1 MLRMLEAVGVTQDE
15 ERVYLALLRERWA
28 DATDLGK
35 SLGMPEEQVAEA
47 LAGLAAKGL
56 VTRAAGDGPVVAAR
70 PDLAVEALVAR
81 RYAELQEARIAGS
94 RLLEE
99 YRSAT
104 RDLAANEL
112 VEIIVGDDAVAQRF
126 TQLQHDVR
134 REVLVFVKST
144 DTPLFGDPRNGAFR
158 LLQGGVA
165 RRALYARDALDTPNV
180 LERIT
185 AFTDAGGEARTG
197 PVPADLAILDRQV
210 ALVPLLSGESG
221 DGDPVPGRERS
232 FLLIRRCGL
241 LDVLVSLFDL
251 LWLRAAPLRT
261 RPGIP
266 GPRGEGGESLSAL
279 DTQLLSLLLAGLT
292 DHVIARQLGLSLR
305 TVQRR
310 VRDLM
315 TLAGVDTR
323 VQLGWQAAR
332 RGWLT
337 GNSALE
343 ERRRA

>member
-1 MLRMLEAVGVTQDE
+1 MLEAVGVTQDE

-28 DATDLGK
+28 DAAALGE
-35 SLGMPEEQVAEA
+35 SLDMPEERVTEA
-47 LAGLAAKGL
+47 LAGLVAKGL
-56 VTRAAGDGPVVAAR
+56 VTQAAENGPLVAAR

-81 RYAELQEARIAGS
+81 RYAELQETRIAGNL
-94 RLLEE
+94 LLEE

-112 VEIIVGDDAVAQRF
+112 VEIIVGDDAVVQRF

-134 REVLVFVKST
+134 REVLLFVKSA
-144 DTPLFGDPRNGAFR
+144 DTPLFTDPKNGAFR
-158 LLQGGVA
+158 LFQSGVT
-165 RRALYARDALDTPNV
+165 RHALYARGALDAPGA

-197 PVPADLAILDRQV
+197 SVPADLAILDRQV
-210 ALVPLLSGESG
+210 ALVPLLSGESDGEG
-221 DGDPVPGRERS
+221 DGPVPGRERS
-232 FLLIRRCGL
+232 FLLVRRCGL
-241 LDVLVSLFDL
+241 LDVLVALFDL

-266 GPRGEGGESLSAL
+266 APRGEGGEALSAL
-279 DTQLLSLLLAGLT
+279 DAQLLSLLLAGLT

-332 RGWLT
+332 RGWLS
-337 GNSALE
+337 GNSGLE
-343 ERRRA
+343 ERRRT